1 MGDYSVIGTVLMST
15 LPALCIGLMALY
27 LFKGYIKQENKRQQF
42 TLQKQ
47 LSAQAL
53 PTRLQAYERL
63 TLLLERI
70 SLKRLLLRV
79 TPLNSDLEGYIQL
92 LLQTIEQEFEHNLSQ
107 QIYVSADCW
116 RAIVQSKLLCM
127 QHIRKAGA
135 TAQVTSSDQLREVIL
150 KQLVAHSSPTEHP
163 LALLQE
169 EAKTLF

>member
-27 LFKGYIKQENKRQQF
+27 LFKGYIRQENKRQQF

-150 KQLVAHSSPTEHP
+150 KQLFAHPSPTEHP